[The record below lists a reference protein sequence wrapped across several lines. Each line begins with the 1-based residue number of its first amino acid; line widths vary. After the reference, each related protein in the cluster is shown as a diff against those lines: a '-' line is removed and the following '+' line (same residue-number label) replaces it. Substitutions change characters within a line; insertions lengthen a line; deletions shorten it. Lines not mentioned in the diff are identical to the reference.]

1 VLKVISASP
10 ALYEWFINEWIHL
23 AVIHPEEKKLY
34 LFKKGEFVPYE
45 PCVTDVNVLK
55 EDFLAVIESA
65 AKMKTN
71 NIIDATK
78 ENLPIQIIS
87 Q

>member
-1 VLKVISASP
+1 VISASP
-10 ALYEWFINEWIHL
+10 ALCEWFEGGWIHL

-45 PCVTDVNVLK
+45 PCVTDVSVL
-55 EDFLAVIESA
+55 EGDFLTVIESA
-65 AKMKTN
+65 GKMKTN

-78 ENLPIQIIS
+78 ENLPIQILTT
-87 Q
+87 